1 MNTFIWQHY
10 QTITDAIK
18 KSEQYLSTLEQQE
31 NEIWAMTELTKEAR
45 QARVDALR
53 ETVNKKRMELYKDAS
68 EALAALQEY
77 ETEDRIA
84 DAQAVNAAVNVVSL
98 AGSRCNYALMR
109 SVLLPLKGQH
119 GVFSALLD
127 MCEQRKA
134 SGEARKAFCNVMY
147 CKYNEYHEGTP
158 IMPFEYYAEAR
169 KYLNNYFGINVEGHT
184 IPQTL
189 VWIPSWVTRVDPAQI
204 TLVLNEVAKI
214 GEFDPVKIDSNPR
227 EDGTIVHWPTVKG
240 PFQ

>member
-1 MNTFIWQHY
+1 MNTIIYQHY
-10 QTITDAIK
+10 KTIIDAVEE
-18 KSEQYLSTLEQQE
+18 SEKYLSTIDQQE
-31 NEIWAMTELTKEAR
+31 ANIWAMTELTKEAR
-45 QARVDALR
+45 QACVDVFR
-53 ETVNKKRMELYKDAS
+53 ETVNAKRMELYKSAS

-77 ETEDRIA
+77 ETGDRIA

-127 MCEQRKA
+127 MCEQRKV

-158 IMPFEYYAEAR
+158 VMPFEYYTEAR

-204 TLVLNEVAKI
+204 MLALNEVAKI
-214 GEFDPVKIDSNPR
+214 GEFDPAKIDSSPR
-227 EDGTIVHWPTVKG
+227 EDGTMVHWPTAKN